1 MQGEVKLRQVVISLQ
16 ERSDPVFSDLVRV
29 KEKLGQLDLDPIYV
43 YMENP
48 NNKTQC
54 QLCKRLAGPI
64 FSLYWSEV
72 VWSVKLGGIQ

>member
-16 ERSDPVFSDLVRV
+16 ETSDPVFYDLVRV

-43 YMENP
+43 YMGNP

-54 QLCKRLAGPI
+54 QLCKRLAGPFI
-64 FSLYWSEV
+64 PLYWS
-72 VWSVKLGGIQ
+72 VKIGGIQ